1 MTSVR
6 MSILFLY
13 LRLFNK
19 NRGFR
24 IACYVLL
31 VVNTLWFVG
40 EMCVVW
46 LICQPAASNWDS
58 SIKGY
63 CGNLSAAYIAVHV
76 SNLMVDL
83 LVAGLPVQVLWRL
96 QMPTGKKLGV
106 MAMFALV
113 AL

>member
-13 LRLFNK
+13 IRLFEKDRN
-19 NRGFR
+19 FR
-24 IACYVLL
+24 ITCYVML
-31 VVNTLWFVG
+31 VVNILWFIG

-46 LICQPAASNWDS
+46 LVCQPVAGYWDS
-58 SIKGY
+58 SIEAH
-63 CGNLSAAYIAVHV
+63 CGNLSAAYLAVHA

-96 QMPTGKKLGV
+96 QMPTGKKLGI